1 MKFTK
6 GGRTISFGKL
16 LMLALNVAGI
26 IFAFTSGV
34 VDNLLGYY
42 AWHWDAERCYEFLMI
57 AVPVINIVYL
67 WFIASDASILG
78 LWLKRKR
85 LEEEIRLKEL
95 ENRNK

>member
-6 GGRTISFGKL
+6 GGRTISFGRL
-16 LMLALNVAGI
+16 IMLALNVAGV
-26 IFAFTSGV
+26 IFAFASGV

-67 WFIASDASILG
+67 WFIASDSSLLG
-78 LWLKRKR
+78 MWLKRKR
-85 LEEEIRLKEL
+85 LEEQQRIRDL
-95 ENRNK
+95 EAKK